1 VSATPRYRLGRWVFP
16 SGNFLDAYVEP
27 DDGAR
32 ERRATCEWE
41 SPPPLSVAD
50 ESYYLVIVLPAL
62 TRRAQE
68 YLERPGRAMVLFT

>member
-1 VSATPRYRLGRWVFP
+1 VSSTRRHTLGSWAFP
-16 SGNFLDAYVEP
+16 SGNHVDVYVEG
-27 DDGAR
+27 DDGGR
-32 ERRATCEWE
+32 ERRATCEWD

-68 YLERPGRAMVLFT
+68 YLERPGQAMVLFT